1 MEIVAGQENEMLL
14 LKMGGQLSAN
24 KYDCLPLNNYSIG
37 KLLLNSGF
45 G

>member
-1 MEIVAGQENEMLL
+1 MEIVAGQEKEMLL
-14 LKMGGQLSAN
+14 LKMEGQYSGN
-24 KYDCLPLNNYSIG
+24 KYDSLPLNNYSIG